1 MKATNNL
8 NQELKDEIT
17 ELMGKVSKLQI
28 YYDDSQ
34 EIMQKERDQ
43 MKKKFDEDNAGK
55 DEMVK
60 TMREERD
67 AAKKQYEDMNKEF
80 QMKMTQVRLM
90 EMELEEKLANMAAE
104 NDD

>member
-1 MKATNNL
+1 
-8 NQELKDEIT
+8 
-17 ELMGKVSKLQI
+17 
-28 YYDDSQ
+28 
-34 EIMQKERDQ
+34 

-60 TMREERD
+60 TMKEERD
-67 AAKKQYEDMNKEF
+67 TFKKQYEDMNKEF

-90 EMELEEKLANMAAE
+90 EMELEEKLANMNAE

>member
-1 MKATNNL
+1 
-8 NQELKDEIT
+8 
-17 ELMGKVSKLQI
+17 MGKVSKLQI

-67 AAKKQYEDMNKEF
+67 AAKK
-80 QMKMTQVRLM
+80 
-90 EMELEEKLANMAAE
+90 
-104 NDD
+104 

>member
-43 MKKKFDEDNAGK
+43 TKKKFDEDNAGK

-60 TMREERD
+60 TMREEWD

>member
-1 MKATNNL
+1 
-8 NQELKDEIT
+8 
-17 ELMGKVSKLQI
+17 
-28 YYDDSQ
+28 
-34 EIMQKERDQ
+34 MQKERDQ

-80 QMKMTQVRLM
+80 QMKMT
-90 EMELEEKLANMAAE
+90 
-104 NDD
+104 